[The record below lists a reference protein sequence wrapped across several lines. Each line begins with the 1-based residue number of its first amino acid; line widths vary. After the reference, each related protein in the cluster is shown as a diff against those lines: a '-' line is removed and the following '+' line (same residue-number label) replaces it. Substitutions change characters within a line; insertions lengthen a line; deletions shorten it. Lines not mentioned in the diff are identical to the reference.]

1 MQAPK
6 VGSVRDWQVRVF
18 RPHFCGSLAIKPPDS
33 CSQMSRRAGEA
44 RRSTLTPTLVFLP
57 AGLLALAY
65 AAGSQAPTVVAKG
78 RGLVAEQIIE
88 RARDA
93 GVFVH
98 ESKELV
104 QLLMGVDLD
113 REIPPALYRAIAEL
127 LAWLYH
133 IESAKKNGLPLP
145 AAPDPTPHLP
155 QGSAA
160 EDVTQD
166 AAAGAANTEE

>member
-1 MQAPK
+1 MSESANKAPQ
-6 VGSVRDWQVRVF
+6 RQ
-18 RPHFCGSLAIKPPDS
+18 
-33 CSQMSRRAGEA
+33 QRA
-44 RRSTLTPTLVFLP
+44 V
-57 AGLLALAY
+57 ALAY

-104 QLLMGVDLD
+104 SILMDIDLD
-113 REIPPALYRAIAEL
+113 SHIPPALYRAIAEL

-133 IESAKKNGLPLP
+133 IESAQQYGRPLP
-145 AAPDPTPHLP
+145 APPDTALLIDSPAPP
-155 QGSAA
+155 A
-160 EDVTQD
+160 EQD
-166 AAAGAANTEE
+166 ASNS